1 MEAILA
7 AKASDKVAGAA
18 AGQRV
23 AEAAVKRPN
32 AVADRSSI
40 AQTESSER
48 RKAERGCRSCGF
60 LLDDNRTKTTKS
72 RDSSTDITYHKAQT
86 QQCLAPSNRES
97 QSNCEASRI
106 MLSTQVEKLADIY
119 FMACYDRALQLQ

>member
-48 RKAERGCRSCGF
+48 RKARGLPTLR
-60 LLDDNRTKTTKS
+60 L
-72 RDSSTDITYHKAQT
+72 SSG
-86 QQCLAPSNRES
+86 
-97 QSNCEASRI
+97 
-106 MLSTQVEKLADIY
+106 
-119 FMACYDRALQLQ
+119 